1 MKEDKKIR
9 ISEENRRKLHKMKD
23 ADESYDDVIEKLLEE
38 HWKRNR
44 EELFD
49 RMEEKNEKKDRE
61 DLVSLDEL
69 DCVLC
74 LWKRLN
80 LTLLKK

>member
-1 MKEDKKIR
+1 LGYVWYVPNMGTCGKKMKADEKIR

-23 ADESYDDVIEKLLEE
+23 AGESYDDVIEKLLEE

-49 RMEEKNEKKDRE
+49 RMEENEKKDRE

-69 DCVLC
+69 D
-74 LWKRLN
+74 
-80 LTLLKK
+80 

>member
-9 ISEENRRKLHKMKD
+9 ISEEIRRKLSKMKD
-23 ADESYDDVIEKLLEE
+23 AGESYDDVIEKLLEE
-38 HWKRNR
+38 RLKRNR

-49 RMEEKNEKKDRE
+49 RMEENEKKDRE

-69 DCVLC
+69 D
-74 LWKRLN
+74 
-80 LTLLKK
+80 